1 MKLVVFGLSLS
12 SSWGNGHATTYR
24 ALLRAFAARG
34 HEITFYEWDAP
45 WYGGVHRDH
54 PDPDYARLVLY
65 SSWAGIRKRAI
76 AEARAADATV
86 VGSYVRGGPEIIDEL
101 AAAAVDPLIFY
112 DIDTP
117 VTVAALRAGGAEY
130 LRPDQVPLFSRYLSF
145 TGGPFLQEVLE
156 DELGARAASAL
167 YCSVDPASHR
177 PTAPDPE
184 FAVDLGYM
192 GTYAESRQAVIDRL
206 LVEVAQRLP
215 GRSFLVAG
223 PQYPPEIEWPSNV
236 RLIPHLPPAKHAA
249 FYSSVRWQLN
259 ATRAEMAAAGWSP
272 SVRLFEAGAVGAAV
286 ISDRWEGIDT
296 LFTPEREIALPE
308 CAEQVMA
315 LIEQTDEQERIEMGR
330 AMRRRILNEHT
341 AEIRAAQFEEFLRKS
356 SVPAAVEAEGWGAEL
371 GASRRAGSSAR

>member
-45 WYGGVHRDH
+45 WYGGAHRDH

-101 AAAAVDPLIFY
+101 ATAAVDPLFFY

-117 VTVAALRAGGAEY
+117 VTIAALRAGSAEY
-130 LRPDQVPLFSRYLSF
+130 LRLDQVPLFTRYLSF

-177 PTAPDPE
+177 RTTPDPE
-184 FAVDLGYM
+184 FTVDLGYM

-223 PQYPPEIEWPSNV
+223 PQYPPELEWPPNV
-236 RLIPHLPPAKHAA
+236 RLIPHLPPGKHAA

-286 ISDRWEGIDT
+286 ISDRWDGIDT

-308 CAEQVMA
+308 CAEQVIA
-315 LIEQTDEQERIEMGR
+315 LIEETDEQERIEMGR
-330 AMRRRILNEHT
+330 ALRRRILNEHT
-341 AEIRAAQFEEFLRKS
+341 AEIRAAQFEGYLLGS
-356 SVPAAVEAEGWGAEL
+356 SVPAAIEAEEWGA
-371 GASRRAGSSAR
+371 GVGMPRRAGSSTH